1 MAPIMNPTLKLAHQ
15 RDPRVPFLI
24 TMTRRNRFLI
34 LHGPNLN
41 LLGTR
46 EPGIYGSLTIHDID
60 EHIRGL
66 SVELGVDVECHQSN
80 HEGALIDLMH
90 GAIGHVDGCIINAG
104 AYTHTSI
111 ALHDCIKAVPYPTI
125 EVHLSNIHAREPFR
139 HVSRI
144 GPAVRASIAGFGWR
158 SYTAALRA
166 LVEQLR
172 EADA

>member
-1 MAPIMNPTLKLAHQ
+1 
-15 RDPRVPFLI
+15 
-24 TMTRRNRFLI
+24 MTRRNRFLI

-111 ALHDCIKAVPYPTI
+111 ALHDCIKAVPYATI